1 VTEATAGTALRVRAW
16 RDSDREA
23 WDRFVLAHPEG
34 TLFHLS
40 AWKRLVEGTYPFDP
54 EYLLAEAGGEVVGV
68 LPLFRV
74 RNVLFG
80 DALLSVP
87 FAVYGG
93 VVARERA
100 PREALLRAAEERLRA
115 LDADLLELRQ
125 EHDLG
130 LPHPGTDLYVTFRK
144 RLPERVEDVLAGLP
158 RKTRA
163 AARKGRDGFQLETVV
178 SLDNL
183 DRFVHLFLLN
193 KRHLGSPAFGP
204 RFFRKVVEEFG
215 RSVLLLT
222 VLHGGR
228 AVAAVL
234 CFAFRETLVPY
245 FSGALEETEPLR
257 INNYMYLRLME
268 IAVERG
274 FKEFDFGR
282 SRRGSG
288 AYKFKEYHGFEAT
301 ALHYRYVLR
310 KARSIPSANPSNP
323 RFDCVRRL
331 WSRVPVPI
339 ARVAGPFLMRYFP

>member
-1 VTEATAGTALRVRAW
+1 MTETTAGTALRVRPW
-16 RDSDREA
+16 RDTDREA

-34 TLFHLS
+34 SLFHTS
-40 AWKRLVEGTYPFDP
+40 AWKRLVETTYPFDA
-54 EYLLAEAGGEVVGV
+54 EYLVAEAGGELTGV

-74 RNVLFG
+74 RNLFFG

-93 VVARERA
+93 VVARDSASRD
-100 PREALLRAAEERLRA
+100 ALLRAAEDRLRV

-125 EHDLG
+125 ERDLG
-130 LPHPGTDLYVTFRK
+130 LKHPGTDLYVTFRK

-163 AARKGRDGFQLETVV
+163 AARKGRDAFQLETVV

-183 DRFVHLFLLN
+183 DRFAHLFLMN

-204 RFFRKVVEEFG
+204 RFFRRVVEEFG

-222 VLHGGR
+222 VLHDGR

-234 CFAFRETLVPY
+234 CFAFRDTLVPY

-268 IAVERG
+268 IGVERG

-288 AYKFKEYHGFEAT
+288 AFKFKEYHGFEPT
-301 ALHYRYVLR
+301 PLHYRYVLH
-310 KARSIPSANPSNP
+310 KARSIPSVNPSNP
-323 RFDCVRRL
+323 RFDRVRRL
-331 WSRVPVPI
+331 WSRVPVRV
-339 ARVAGPFLMRYFP
+339 ARLAGPFLMRYFP